1 MLSSYR
7 VLDLSDERGLAC
19 GQILADLGA
28 DVIAIEPPGGSRARR
43 AGPFLGGEGPERS
56 LVWSAYARNK
66 RSVAL
71 DLDDAAGRRSFLSL
85 VDGAD
90 FLIESE
96 APGALAARGLGYAEL
111 SARNPGLVYVSISP
125 FGQDGPKAGYAAT
138 DLVVQAACGSV
149 VLAGDPD
156 RAPLRAGGVTAW
168 AYAGA
173 EAAGAALVAHFE
185 RLRSGR
191 GQHVD
196 VSAQLAANLGA
207 AFTFLSDR
215 IGAPRAK
222 RSGNGFAVGPLRIP
236 FIWAA
241 ADGFVSL
248 TLAFDG
254 PNAAFLRRLFD
265 WMHEAGALDAA
276 ERDRDWRGYLAA
288 ALMGQAPRDAFD
300 ALIATLEGFLR
311 ARTKQELLD
320 AAVERRLLLA
330 PVLTLADVLE
340 SPQLHAREWWREHE
354 VAGRKLPH
362 PGPFARF
369 DRTPIAYRRG
379 APRVG
384 EHTREVLTET
394 PRRPAPVGG
403 GAPGRAPLE
412 GIRILDFMW
421 VMAGPWSTRVLA
433 DYGATVIKVEFAG
446 RLDLVRMLPPFYRG
460 QAGPENSASFGSINA
475 GKRSLGLDLGKPAA
489 REVVLDL
496 VRWADAVTEAYAPG
510 AMQRFGLDY
519 ASLRAIKPDLVMLSS
534 CLFGQTGPLAGVA
547 GYGTM
552 AAAFA
557 GFVQPTGWPDRPPC
571 GPFGPYTDWIAPRFT
586 VAALLAALDHRRR
599 TGEGQYVDQSQAESA
614 LHFLAPW
621 LLDCAAGAP
630 PLDRVAN
637 RDPEL
642 APHGV
647 YPVAG
652 DDEWIALA
660 ARDERDW
667 GALCA
672 ALAPGLASDPRFSTQ
687 AARRANADALDAELA
702 KLTRAIAGPELERR
716 LQAVGVPAHVAMHG
730 GHALSDP
737 QLAHRGHFIEAP
749 HAVHG
754 RAWVESTRFR
764 LSRSPARVERAAPA
778 LGQDTDFVL
787 RELLG
792 YSEARVAEL
801 RAAGAI
807 AGAQPA

>member
-1 MLSSYR
+1 MLSPYR
-7 VLDLSDERGLAC
+7 VLDLSDERGLLC

-28 DVIAIEPPGGSRARR
+28 DVIAVEPPGGSRARR
-43 AGPFLGGEGPERS
+43 IGPFLRGDTDPEGS

-71 DLDDAAGRRSFLSL
+71 DLDGTEDRGAFLRLAG
-85 VDGAD
+85 GAD
-90 FLIESE
+90 FLIESD
-96 APGALAARGLGYAEL
+96 APGAMAARGLGYADL
-111 SARNPGLVYVSISP
+111 AARNPGLVYVSISP

-138 DLVVQAACGSV
+138 DLIVQAASGSL
-149 VLAGDPD
+149 VLSGDPD
-156 RAPLRAGGVTAW
+156 RAPLRTGGVTAW

-185 RLRSGR
+185 RVRSGR

-196 VSAQLAANLGA
+196 VSAQLAANLAA
-207 AFTFLSDR
+207 AFTFLSER
-215 IGAPRAK
+215 IRSPRAR
-222 RSGNGFAVGPLRIP
+222 RSGAGVAVGKLRIP
-236 FIWAA
+236 YIWPA

-265 WMHEAGALDAA
+265 WMAESGALDAA
-276 ERDRDWRGYLAA
+276 ARERDWRAYLGAV
-288 ALMGQAPRDAFD
+288 LTGQAPRDDFD
-300 ALIATLEGFLR
+300 ALLAAIGAFLR
-311 ARTKQELLD
+311 ARTKRELLEG
-320 AAVERRLLLA
+320 AVERRLLLA
-330 PVLTLADVLE
+330 PVATIPDVLA
-340 SPQLHAREWWREHE
+340 SPQLRARAWWRPHA
-354 VAGRKLPH
+354 VAGAELAH

-369 DRTPIAYRRG
+369 ERTPLAYRRG
-379 APRVG
+379 APRLG
-384 EHTREVLTET
+384 EHNREILSES
-394 PRRPAPVGG
+394 PRAPARAGG
-403 GAPGRAPLE
+403 GAPARAPLE

-421 VMAGPWSTRVLA
+421 VMAGPWATRVLA

-446 RLDLVRMLPPFYRG
+446 RLDLVRVLPPFYGG
-460 QAGPENSASFGSINA
+460 QPGPENSASFGSINA

-519 ASLRAIKPDLVMLSS
+519 ASLVAVKPDLVMLST
-534 CLFGQTGPLAGVA
+534 CLFGQTGPLSGVA

-637 RDPEL
+637 RDREL

-647 YPVAG
+647 YPAAG

-672 ALAPGLASDPRFSTQ
+672 VLAPALASDARFATL
-687 AARRANADALDAELA
+687 AARRANADALDLELGA
-702 KLTRAIAGPELERR
+702 ATRAIPGPELEQR
-716 LQAVGVPAHVAMHG
+716 LQAAGVPAHVVMHS
-730 GHALSDP
+730 GHAGSDR

-764 LSRSPARVERAAPA
+764 LSRTPAAVERAGPA
-778 LGQDTDFVL
+778 LGQDTDYVL
-787 RELLG
+787 REVLG
-792 YSEARVAEL
+792 YSDARIAEL
-801 RAAGAI
+801 RAAGAT
-807 AGAQPA
+807 A